1 MVSRY
6 DVNALDV
13 PGIVLAGS
21 YDLTEE
27 LVSLEM
33 VSRYDVNA
41 LDVPGIV
48 LAGSYDLRKELVD
61 LGMTSKYDIIALEG
75 AYPSTT
81 LCPSTSLYPRGP
93 GRIVDIMSADV
104 VGMYSITE
112 ERISLEMLSRYD
124 VNALDVPGIVLAGS
138 YDLTEEL
145 VSLEMVGVYEIKSK
159 DIAKEMVSSY
169 DITKT
174 PAQIAGERAVATG
187 NIIDTYWN
195 PWNDE
200 DLSYYKVHRS
210 LNNAFVP
217 SDANLVGV
225 PTTNGFKHNDLAAI
239 TQYYFKV
246 CAVTKLG
253 ASGTYSAQ
261 FTATTA

>member
-1 MVSRY
+1 MLSRY
-6 DVNALDV
+6 DINALDV

-21 YDLTEE
+21 YALTEE

-33 VSRYDVNA
+33 LSKYDINA
-41 LDVPGIV
+41 LDVPRIV
-48 LAGSYDLRKELVD
+48 LAG
-61 LGMTSKYDIIALEG
+61 
-75 AYPSTT
+75 
-81 LCPSTSLYPRGP
+81 LY
-93 GRIVDIMSADV
+93 
-104 VGMYSITE
+104 
-112 ERISLEMLSRYD
+112 
-124 VNALDVPGIVLAGS
+124 N
-138 YDLTEEL
+138 LTEEL
-145 VSLEMVGVYEIKSK
+145 LNSEMMSRYDIISK
-159 DIAKEMVSSY
+159 EVRKEMDSSY

-174 PAQIAGERAVATG
+174 PAQITGERTHVDAQS
-187 NIIDTYWN
+187 IDNYWN

-210 LNNAFVP
+210 LINGFAP

-225 PTTNGFKHNDLAAI
+225 PSTNTFKHINLAAV

-253 ASGTYSAQ
+253 VSGTYSAQ